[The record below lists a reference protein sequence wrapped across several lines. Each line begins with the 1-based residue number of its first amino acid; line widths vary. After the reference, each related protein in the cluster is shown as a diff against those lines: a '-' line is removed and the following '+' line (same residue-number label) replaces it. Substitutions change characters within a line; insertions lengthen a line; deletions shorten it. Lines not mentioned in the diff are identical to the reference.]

1 MDTSSHNIS
10 ALFAQ
15 LGLPNNSDEIEGFIE
30 SHRSLR
36 KTEDLSAADF
46 WNESQASFLREAI
59 AEDSD
64 WAEIVDQLD
73 ARLRT

>member
-1 MDTSSHNIS
+1 MDTSTHNMTT
-10 ALFAQ
+10 LFAQ
-15 LGLPNNSDEIEGFIE
+15 LGLPNSNEEMERFIE
-30 SHRSLR
+30 SHRELR
-36 KTEDLSAADF
+36 STEELADASF
-46 WNESQASFLREAI
+46 WNESQSAFLREAI